1 MLADIVII
9 QNRAS
14 SKQGPFMKCFVAG
27 LVALLPSVVIAHPY
41 FPIIPGEVTV
51 REYHFRVEG
60 GMKGM
65 PTAPVHGKMVSTVK
79 GVEVREGKQ
88 FTRIATEYKDIPYQ
102 QNATEIWVREEAGAV
117 IMGALHGEKF
127 VETTLLPAEISVGS
141 EWDYNDGEKSK
152 RKVSRSLALDVQ
164 GKRYDD
170 CIEILRVLPK
180 AGPSSATHK
189 DYYCRDVGNVKFSF
203 SMASPAGTYI
213 TENELSERR

>member
-1 MLADIVII
+1 
-9 QNRAS
+9 
-14 SKQGPFMKCFVAG
+14 MKRFVAA
-27 LVALLPSVVIAHPY
+27 LFTLLPAIAMAHPY
-41 FPIIPGEVTV
+41 FPVVPGEVTV

-65 PTAPVHGKMVSTVK
+65 SSAPVHGKMISTVN
-79 GVEVREGKQ
+79 GVEVREGKE
-88 FTRIATEYKDIPYQ
+88 FTKITTEYKDIPYQ
-102 QNATEIWVREEAGAV
+102 QKATEMWVREEGGAV

-127 VETTLLPAEISVGS
+127 VETTLLPADISVGS
-141 EWDYNDGEKSK
+141 EWEYNDGEKSK
-152 RKVSRSLALDVQ
+152 RKVSRTLALEFQ
-164 GKRYDD
+164 GKRYED

-180 AGPSSATHK
+180 AGASSATHK